1 MMMTKG
7 TSPRTTIPVAKLL
20 ILQNPVNQ
28 VVIQTAKETAKGG
41 RDDGGVVDV
50 ADEVTMKAARTT
62 VVVIEAANEVLGVA
76 VVVAGEVVEAVAAAE
91 TTTVAADLTDGV
103 AAETSDLVEF
113 AVLLPVRKSSKEPS
127 KAFSNF
133 TPNSTASCGIRIRTI
148 SLRNPIRS
156 SPARLSK
163 KPGCVKAC

>member
-1 MMMTKG
+1 MMTKG

-76 VVVAGEVVEAVAAAE
+76 VGVAGEGGEAVAAAG
-91 TTTVAADLTDGV
+91 TTKVAAGLTDGV
-103 AAETSDLVEF
+103 AAGTSDPVGV
-113 AVLLPVRKSSKEPS
+113 AGLLPARKSSKGPS
-127 KAFSNF
+127 
-133 TPNSTASCGIRIRTI
+133 
-148 SLRNPIRS
+148 
-156 SPARLSK
+156 
-163 KPGCVKAC
+163 